1 MKVGKAI
8 YNILSRA
15 IPVQQNI
22 GFSTDT
28 FAPSGEELVT
38 NGDFSATGSELVT
51 NGSFENNGDNWT
63 IEEGSGTVTF
73 PNNLA
78 KIISTGAAAQTGI
91 TQNILTNNKS
101 YKVTIDVASITGT
114 LKLLMGGNGN
124 VTLITAPG
132 IQTFYLQTATITN
145 ATFYLIRNIGDTV
158 DVVLNSVS
166 VKELGEGW
174 TDLGNP
180 LKAASFNANGLT
192 ITSVNGNGNNNRVF
206 QANVTEDAKSYK
218 VTYTIHARTLT
229 GSNVLQYYNG
239 SSYVVMPTTIIGTA
253 QTFYFTRLNT
263 DDHWYFRIGTF
274 NGSTTDFV
282 TISSVSVQELGEGW
296 TLNGVG
302 GISFNGGGLS
312 LDSSEID
319 TSGGGT
325 VYSSCFQV
333 GTIFEIG
340 KSYKLIIENLDITS
354 GSIELK
360 FGRDF
365 NTVPQRPVLTS
376 ENNGIYTD
384 YFTAVDTD
392 DGFTINNGGN
402 TVATLSSISVQEM
415 VLTKIFPEI
424 APPDIDPPYIVY
436 SVVSNQP
443 SNTKNE
449 NGEID
454 EASLEV
460 YSFQDTYN
468 KTVDLGV
475 AVRASLDRV
484 NGTFATVKVDSI
496 NYTNEQMDVNES
508 RKLWAAI
515 QDYTVRIKNI

>member
-38 NGDFSATGSELVT
+38 NGNFSATGSELVT
-51 NGSFENNGDNWT
+51 NGDFANDSNWNKGT
-63 IEEGSGTVTF
+63 GWSIANDKASCDGSQSSNSNLYQSLYTV
-73 PNNLA
+73 
-78 KIISTGAAAQTGI
+78 
-91 TQNILTNNKS
+91 NKS
-101 YKVTIDVASITGT
+101 YKTTINVIRTAGT
-114 LKLLMGGNGN
+114 LKIFTGTPSG
-124 VTLITAPG
+124 TLTITANG
-132 IQTFYLQTATITN
+132 SYEYIGTASSSTTLYIQAQSDFVGSVTN
-145 ATFYLIRNIGDTV
+145 
-158 DVVLNSVS
+158 VS
-166 VKELGEGW
+166 VKELGAGW
-174 TDLGNP
+174 TLGTGWSIGN
-180 LKAASFNANGLT
+180 LKAISNGSQTAQSNLYQTGIVPINKTYKVVFDIVVNAGSMVVAVGGSNAQPT
-192 ITSVNGNGNNNRVF
+192 ITSTN
-206 QANVTEDAKSYK
+206 
-218 VTYTIHARTLT
+218 TYTYYTKAT
-229 GSNVLQYYNG
+229 GGDSN
-239 SSYVVMPTTIIGTA
+239 
-253 QTFYFTRLNT
+253 FYFSA
-263 DDHWYFRIGTF
+263 
-274 NGSTTDFV
+274 GSTFV
-282 TISSVSVQELGEGW
+282 GSVTNV
-296 TLNGVG
+296 
-302 GISFNGGGLS
+302 
-312 LDSSEID
+312 
-319 TSGGGT
+319 
-325 VYSSCFQV
+325 
-333 GTIFEIG
+333 
-340 KSYKLIIENLDITS
+340 
-354 GSIELK
+354 
-360 FGRDF
+360 
-365 NTVPQRPVLTS
+365 
-376 ENNGIYTD
+376 
-384 YFTAVDTD
+384 
-392 DGFTINNGGN
+392 
-402 TVATLSSISVQEM
+402 SVQEM

-424 APPDIDPPYIVY
+424 APPDINPPYIVY